1 MLRECV
7 EIFTEIYNQKGERFI
22 TDSYELEPGD
32 YFIVKSD
39 GSYSH
44 IKIERRKK
52 SEENLNRR
60 TIEDYEYLAERDYL
74 SRLLDMNKP
83 IDGKKQIHSNN
94 YLSFFVK
101 NNVLSE
107 KKKELEESM
116 EKYYEIL
123 KNPFLKYDKGE
134 KKRVYT
140 QLEEKLGK
148 PSEEKIQ
155 KNQEWI
161 KTNLYKIKEEIKAGK
176 EYIKIFFDEDIKEYK
191 KESERYII
199 PNIYNSIDYNVIIDN
214 ETYGLPNNNL
224 NLNSKKPYLENKTR
238 KKKYT
243 VPYLLNEEEVFE
255 QKKFFDYLYNMSN
268 SGKRNIYISPD
279 KKEIIPLK
287 DSEFLDNNFTGY
299 YLRIRKDK
307 SESAVE
313 RYEIISDYRAEI
325 YPEIKILDCLGN
337 GDKGKLEYGSSM
349 KKNSELAAKLNNLL
363 FNGKLYGIIF
373 ENSKDLKIYDE
384 RVKNIVNQYKETFFK
399 LIYKGELNA
408 FFKSCENIFL
418 ELIKNYLFKNENK
431 YPAYDMFN
439 LMVSIEESLINKGE
453 KTMDNYQKMKTKFRE
468 VLKTNEGIIENDDEF
483 FYVVGQIVDYF
494 ISLNRT
500 TEKTHKL
507 INPILKVNN
516 RKRLDQ
522 NLETMYKK
530 YNYAIKRY
538 EKENKDKS
546 KMKFDKLFSLLSL
559 YELEDENINERNK
572 RLIIGGYLSES
583 LIYEKTDK
591 ENKDINGKENE

>member
-39 GSYSH
+39 GKCNH
-44 IKIERRKK
+44 IKIERAKK
-52 SEENLNRR
+52 LEENSNRR

-107 KKKELEESM
+107 KKKELEESI

-134 KKRVYT
+134 KKRVYA

-155 KNQEWI
+155 KNYEWI
-161 KTNLYKIKEEIKAGK
+161 KENLYKIKEEIKDGK
-176 EYIKIFFDEDIKEYK
+176 EYIKIFFDEDIEEYK
-191 KESERYII
+191 KENERYVI
-199 PNIYNSIDYNVIIDN
+199 PNIYNSVDYNVIIND

-238 KKKYT
+238 KEKYT
-243 VPYLLNEEEVFE
+243 VPYLLNEEEVFK
-255 QKKFFDYLYNMSN
+255 QKKFFDYIYNMAN
-268 SGKRNIYISPD
+268 SGKRNIYISSD
-279 KKEIIPLK
+279 KKEIIPLGNRESLS
-287 DSEFLDNNFTGY
+287 DNFTGY

-307 SESAVE
+307 SESAIE
-313 RYEIISDYRAEI
+313 RYDIIPNYKAEI

-337 GDKGKLEYGSSM
+337 GDKGKLEYGSSIN
-349 KKNSELAAKLNNLL
+349 KNSELAAILNNLL

-373 ENSKDLKIYDE
+373 ENLKDLKIFDE
-384 RVKNIVNQYKETFFK
+384 RIKNIANQYKEVFFE
-399 LIYKGELNA
+399 LVYKGDMKKFADNYR
-408 FFKSCENIFL
+408 KIFL
-418 ELIKNYLFKNENK
+418 ELIKNSLCKKDYITE
-431 YPAYDMFN
+431 AYDMFN
-439 LMVSIEESLINKGE
+439 LMASIGDSIKNERGMTVNKHQE
-453 KTMDNYQKMKTKFRE
+453 IKEKFRNIFE
-468 VLKTNEGIIENDDEF
+468 TGVGEIENDEEYF
-483 FYVVGQIVDYF
+483 FALGQLAKF
-494 ISLNRT
+494 LISRNRIT
-500 TEKTHKL
+500 VKTHEL
-507 INPILKVNN
+507 AVRVIESRNIEGLK
-516 RKRLDQ
+516 R
-522 NLETMYKK
+522 EIYKFFVK
-530 YNYAIKRY
+530 YAYDIGFY
-538 EKENKDKS
+538 S
-546 KMKFDKLFSLLSL
+546 TKFNTL
-559 YELEDENINERNK
+559 YERVLGYEAESEEINMD
-572 RLIIGGYLSES
+572 RLLGGYLADS
-583 LIYEKTDK
+583 LIYEKSAKEENETNSEIK
-591 ENKDINGKENE
+591 EINGEENK

>member
-7 EIFTEIYNQKGERFI
+7 EIFTEIYNEKGERFI

-39 GSYSH
+39 RSYSH
-44 IKIERRKK
+44 IKIERIKK
-52 SEENLNRR
+52 IEENSNRR

-107 KKKELEESM
+107 KKKELEESI

-155 KNQEWI
+155 KNYEWI
-161 KTNLYKIKEEIKAGK
+161 KENLYKIKEEIKDGK
-176 EYIKIFFDEDIKEYK
+176 EYIKIFFDEDIEEYK
-191 KESERYII
+191 KENERYVI
-199 PNIYNSIDYNVIIDN
+199 PNIYNSVDYNVIIND

-238 KKKYT
+238 KEKYT
-243 VPYLLNEEEVFE
+243 VPYLLNEEEVFK
-255 QKKFFDYLYNMSN
+255 QKKFFDYIYNMAN
-268 SGKRNIYISPD
+268 SGKRNIYISSD
-279 KKEIIPLK
+279 KKEIIPLETK
-287 DSEFLDNNFTGY
+287 ESLSDNFTGY

-307 SESAVE
+307 SESAIE
-313 RYEIISDYRAEI
+313 RYDIISDYRAEI

-337 GDKGKLEYGSSM
+337 GDKGKLEYGSSI
-349 KKNSELAAKLNNLL
+349 KKNSELAARLNNLL

-373 ENSKDLKIYDE
+373 ENLKDLKIFDE
-384 RVKNIVNQYKETFFK
+384 KIKNIANQYKEVFFE
-399 LIYKGELNA
+399 LLYKGDIKKFAANYR
-408 FFKSCENIFL
+408 KIFL
-418 ELIKNYLFKNENK
+418 ELIKNSLCKKDYITE
-431 YPAYDMFN
+431 AYDMFN
-439 LMVSIEESLINKGE
+439 LMASIGDSIKQERGMTVNKHQE
-453 KTMDNYQKMKTKFRE
+453 IKEKFRNIFE
-468 VLKTNEGIIENDDEF
+468 TGVGEIENDEEYF
-483 FYVVGQIVDYF
+483 FALGQLAKF
-494 ISLNRT
+494 LISRNRIT
-500 TEKTHKL
+500 VKTHEL
-507 INPILKVNN
+507 AVRVIESRDIEGLK
-516 RKRLDQ
+516 R
-522 NLETMYKK
+522 EIY
-530 YNYAIKRY
+530 
-538 EKENKDKS
+538 
-546 KMKFDKLFSLLSL
+546 KLFRKYAYDIGFYSTKFNTL
-559 YELEDENINERNK
+559 YERILGYEVESEEINMD
-572 RLIIGGYLSES
+572 RLLGGYLADS
-583 LIYEKTDK
+583 LIYEKSVK
-591 ENKDINGKENE
+591 EENETNNGSKEINGEENE

>member
-39 GSYSH
+39 GECNH
-44 IKIERRKK
+44 IKIERTKK
-52 SEENLNRR
+52 SEENSNKR
-60 TIEDYEYLAERDYL
+60 TVGDYEYLAERDYL

-107 KKKELEESM
+107 KKKELEESI

-155 KNQEWI
+155 KNHEWI
-161 KTNLYKIKEEIKAGK
+161 KENLYIIKEKIKDGK
-176 EYIKIFFDEDIKEYK
+176 EYIKIFFDEDIEEYK
-191 KESERYII
+191 KENERYII
-199 PNIYNSIDYNVIIDN
+199 PNIYNSVDYNVIIND

-238 KKKYT
+238 KEKYT
-243 VPYLLNEEEVFE
+243 VPYLLNEEEVFK
-255 QKKFFDYLYNMSN
+255 QKKFFDYIYNMAN

-279 KKEIIPLK
+279 KKEIIPLGNK
-287 DSEFLDNNFTGY
+287 EFLSDNFTGY

-307 SESAVE
+307 SESAIE
-313 RYEIISDYRAEI
+313 RYDIISDYKAEI

-337 GDKGKLEYGSSM
+337 GDRGKLEYGSSIS
-349 KKNSELAAKLNNLL
+349 KNSELAARLNNLL

-373 ENSKDLKIYDE
+373 ENLKDLKIFDE
-384 RVKNIVNQYKETFFK
+384 RIKNIANQYKEVFFE
-399 LIYKGELNA
+399 LIYKGDMKKFADNYKE
-408 FFKSCENIFL
+408 IFL
-418 ELIKNYLFKNENK
+418 ELIKNSLCKKDYITE
-431 YPAYDMFN
+431 AYDMFN
-439 LMVSIEESLINKGE
+439 LMASIGDSIKKERGMTVNKHQE
-453 KTMDNYQKMKTKFRE
+453 IKEKFRNIFE
-468 VLKTNEGIIENDDEF
+468 TGVGEIENDEEYF
-483 FYVVGQIVDYF
+483 FALGQLAKF
-494 ISLNRT
+494 LISRNRIT
-500 TEKTHKL
+500 VKTHEL
-507 INPILKVNN
+507 AVRVIESRDIEGLK
-516 RKRLDQ
+516 R
-522 NLETMYKK
+522 EIYKFFVK
-530 YNYAIKRY
+530 YAYDIGFYSTKFNTLY
-538 EKENKDKS
+538 ERVLGYEPKS
-546 KMKFDKLFSLLSL
+546 KKINTDRLL
-559 YELEDENINERNK
+559 
-572 RLIIGGYLSES
+572 GGYLSDS
-583 LIYEKTDK
+583 LIYEKSTK
-591 ENKDINGKENE
+591 EENEANNETKEINGEENE

>member
-1 MLRECV
+1 M
-7 EIFTEIYNQKGERFI
+7 
-22 TDSYELEPGD
+22 
-32 YFIVKSD
+32 
-39 GSYSH
+39 
-44 IKIERRKK
+44 
-52 SEENLNRR
+52 
-60 TIEDYEYLAERDYL
+60 
-74 SRLLDMNKP
+74 
-83 IDGKKQIHSNN
+83 
-94 YLSFFVK
+94 
-101 NNVLSE
+101 
-107 KKKELEESM
+107 
-116 EKYYEIL
+116 
-123 KNPFLKYDKGE
+123 
-134 KKRVYT
+134 
-140 QLEEKLGK
+140 
-148 PSEEKIQ
+148 
-155 KNQEWI
+155 
-161 KTNLYKIKEEIKAGK
+161 
-176 EYIKIFFDEDIKEYK
+176 
-191 KESERYII
+191 
-199 PNIYNSIDYNVIIDN
+199 
-214 ETYGLPNNNL
+214 
-224 NLNSKKPYLENKTR
+224 
-238 KKKYT
+238 
-243 VPYLLNEEEVFE
+243 
-255 QKKFFDYLYNMSN
+255 
-268 SGKRNIYISPD
+268 
-279 KKEIIPLK
+279 
-287 DSEFLDNNFTGY
+287 
-299 YLRIRKDK
+299 
-307 SESAVE
+307 
-313 RYEIISDYRAEI
+313 
-325 YPEIKILDCLGN
+325 
-337 GDKGKLEYGSSM
+337 
-349 KKNSELAAKLNNLL
+349 NNLL

-559 YELEDENINERNK
+559 YELENENINERNK

>member
-7 EIFTEIYNQKGERFI
+7 EIFTEIYNEKGERFI

-44 IKIERRKK
+44 IKIERIKK
-52 SEENLNRR
+52 IEENSNRR

-107 KKKELEESM
+107 KKKELEESI

-155 KNQEWI
+155 KNYEWI
-161 KTNLYKIKEEIKAGK
+161 KENLYKIKEEIKDGK
-176 EYIKIFFDEDIKEYK
+176 EYIKIFFDEDIEEYK
-191 KESERYII
+191 KENERYVI
-199 PNIYNSIDYNVIIDN
+199 PNIYNSVDYNVIIND

-238 KKKYT
+238 KEKYT
-243 VPYLLNEEEVFE
+243 VPYLLNEEEVFK
-255 QKKFFDYLYNMSN
+255 QKKFFDYIYNMAN
-268 SGKRNIYISPD
+268 SGKRNIYISSD
-279 KKEIIPLK
+279 KKEIIPLETK
-287 DSEFLDNNFTGY
+287 ESLSDNFTGY

-307 SESAVE
+307 SESAIE
-313 RYEIISDYRAEI
+313 RYDIISDYRAEI

-337 GDKGKLEYGSSM
+337 GDKGKLEYGSSI
-349 KKNSELAAKLNNLL
+349 KKNSELAARLNNLL

-373 ENSKDLKIYDE
+373 ENLKDLKIFDE
-384 RVKNIVNQYKETFFK
+384 KIKNIANQYKEVFFE
-399 LIYKGELNA
+399 LLYKGDIKKFAANYR
-408 FFKSCENIFL
+408 KIFL
-418 ELIKNYLFKNENK
+418 ELIKNSLCKKDYITE
-431 YPAYDMFN
+431 AYDMFN
-439 LMVSIEESLINKGE
+439 LMASIGDSIKQERGMTVNKHQE
-453 KTMDNYQKMKTKFRE
+453 IKEKFRNIFE
-468 VLKTNEGIIENDDEF
+468 TGVGEIENDEEYF
-483 FYVVGQIVDYF
+483 FALGQLAKF
-494 ISLNRT
+494 LISRNRIT
-500 TEKTHKL
+500 VKTHEL
-507 INPILKVNN
+507 AVRVIESRDIEGLK
-516 RKRLDQ
+516 R
-522 NLETMYKK
+522 EIY
-530 YNYAIKRY
+530 
-538 EKENKDKS
+538 
-546 KMKFDKLFSLLSL
+546 KLFRKYAYDIGFYSTKFNTL
-559 YELEDENINERNK
+559 YERILGYEVESEEINMD
-572 RLIIGGYLSES
+572 RLLGGYLADS
-583 LIYEKTDK
+583 LIYEKSVK
-591 ENKDINGKENE
+591 EENETNNGSKEINGEENE